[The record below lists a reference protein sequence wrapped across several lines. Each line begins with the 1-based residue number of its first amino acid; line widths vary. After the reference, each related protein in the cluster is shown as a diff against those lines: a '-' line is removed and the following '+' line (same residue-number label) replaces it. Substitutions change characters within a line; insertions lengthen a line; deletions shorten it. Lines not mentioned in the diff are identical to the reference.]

1 MIKLKEIPIQTVTRQ
16 SKYPRGYWLA
26 KSMVCYK
33 NWLGRSMV
41 AHGFSLKKKQ
51 EHAKFISQCEVY
63 ERLFAYYDFLPQ
75 NKFTLLKWSDSSIIN
90 TLIPNE
96 VILGP
101 SPGYKVS
108 RYNASGLSWHSSIHH
123 AREHSV
129 FEIIERHLLA
139 KIWYQKQ
146 KLVPIFR
153 KEWLNAITSIEYYTL
168 KNNTLT
174 PFVLAVANHKDNLFW
189 LCGSAVS
196 NSFCHSKEKSREEVL
211 MLLDG
216 ILCNDNIKLNPNKK
230 TAKRLLSLRN
240 PKISINRK
248 TYFNHLV
255 QKNENELHVET
266 NLTAVIKTDDI
277 ILNCFGHNAEIGY
290 VILKNDND
298 GCLVRTFCKDA
309 ILLGDMRRANQHSF
323 IPEDPFC

>member
-1 MIKLKEIPIQTVTRQ
+1 MKLKKIPVQTATRT
-16 SKYPRGYWLA
+16 SKLPKGYWLA
-26 KSMVCYK
+26 KSMVIFK
-33 NWLGRSMV
+33 NWVGKEIIV
-41 AHGFSLKKKQ
+41 HGFAFKKSK
-51 EHAKFISQCEVY
+51 EEAIFVSQCEIY
-63 ERLFAYYDFLPQ
+63 ERLFACYDFLPE
-75 NKFTLLKWSDSSIIN
+75 NTFTLLRWSDGSIIN
-90 TLIPNE
+90 KLSPNE

-101 SPGYKVS
+101 SPGHEVS
-108 RYNASGLSWHSSIHH
+108 KYNASGLSWHSCTKN
-123 AREHSV
+123 AREHSIL
-129 FEIIERHLLA
+129 EIIERHFLS

-146 KLVPIFR
+146 KLVPIFG
-153 KEWLNAITSIEYYTL
+153 KEWLNAMTSIEYYTL
-168 KNNTLT
+168 KNNTLI
-174 PFVLAVANHKDNLFW
+174 PFVLAVTSHKDDSFW

-196 NSFCHSKEKSREEVL
+196 NSFCHSKEKSREEAL

-216 ILCNDNIKLNPNKK
+216 ILCNDNVKLNPNKK
-230 TAKRLLSLRN
+230 TAKRVLSLRN
-240 PKISINRK
+240 PKNSINRK

-298 GCLVRTFCKDA
+298 GCLVRTICKNA